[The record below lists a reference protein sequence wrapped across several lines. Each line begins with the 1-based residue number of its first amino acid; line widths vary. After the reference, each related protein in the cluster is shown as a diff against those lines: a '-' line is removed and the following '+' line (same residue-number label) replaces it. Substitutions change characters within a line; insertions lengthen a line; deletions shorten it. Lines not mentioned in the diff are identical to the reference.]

1 MIQVFVKI
9 TKTEK
14 HVNVDES
21 DLIAVVEASRI
32 SGRTISTIISMM
44 ESGSLPWYQ
53 LAFGNEQRK
62 RVPKFT
68 SRKAVES
75 LPREKTRGM
84 AARKPKAK

>member
-1 MIQVFVKI
+1 VLEVIQVFVKI

-14 HVNVDES
+14 HVNVV
-21 DLIAVVEASRI
+21 IAVVEASRI

>member
-1 MIQVFVKI
+1 MIQVI
-9 TKTEK
+9 KTERQTD
-14 HVNVDES
+14 VDES

-32 SGRTISTIISMM
+32 SGRTISTIIGMM

-68 SRKAVES
+68 SRQAVES
-75 LPREKTRGM
+75 LPKEKTRGL
-84 AARKPKAK
+84 AARKVKT